1 LDKYREHVPGSLT
14 GQWPPASW
22 GLDLDRAEDSNP
34 HPSMEPPDEGPR
46 LPGCQPR
53 TVARTWRYPN
63 RGCAVGL
70 RGPAPRGVDPE
81 LLLGWM
87 HDRIDTSS
95 FRGRRH
101 VVRVAFTDGPRPE
114 WIVIERGIASVCPT
128 DPGHPVGFT
137 MSSSAASGSANRS
150 R

>member
-1 LDKYREHVPGSLT
+1 
-14 GQWPPASW
+14 
-22 GLDLDRAEDSNP
+22 
-34 HPSMEPPDEGPR
+34 M
-46 LPGCQPR
+46 
-53 TVARTWRYPN
+53 YPN

-70 RGPAPRGVDPE
+70 RRPAPPCVDPA

-95 FRGRRH
+95 FRGLRH

-128 DPGHPVGFT
+128 DPGYAVDLAI
-137 MSSSAASGSANRS
+137 SSSAASGPDNGS